1 MTAIRF
7 ASTGHALRLRALRDR
22 ARMANWVPGP
32 GRDCTGNPLA
42 ERLGI
47 AALYA
52 GQGDQDNA
60 RAAAL
65 LALAGVSDSPEHR
78 AELGDT
84 FDQVAQLVRAAI
96 EGASTRLQ
104 GACE

>member
-1 MTAIRF
+1 MNRVRF
-7 ASTGHALRLRALRDR
+7 AGAGYKLRLAGLQ
-22 ARMANWVPGP
+22 AQKNVPGFVPGP
-32 GRDCTGNPLA
+32 GADCTGNPLG

-52 GQGDQDNA
+52 GHGDDDNA

-78 AELGDT
+78 AGIASA
-84 FDQVAQLVRAAI
+84 FDQVAQLVRVAAFN
-96 EGASTRLQ
+96 ADQ
-104 GACE
+104 GAFA

>member
-1 MTAIRF
+1 MNRLRF
-7 ASTGHALRLRALRDR
+7 AGNGYQLRLAGLRAQQHVPGF
-22 ARMANWVPGP
+22 MPGP
-32 GRDCTGNPLA
+32 GPDCTGNALG

-52 GQGDQDNA
+52 GHGDDDNA

-78 AELGDT
+78 ACIAGA
-84 FDQVAQLVRAAI
+84 FDQVAQLVRAA
-96 EGASTRLQ
+96 ASTPLQ
-104 GACE
+104 GAFA